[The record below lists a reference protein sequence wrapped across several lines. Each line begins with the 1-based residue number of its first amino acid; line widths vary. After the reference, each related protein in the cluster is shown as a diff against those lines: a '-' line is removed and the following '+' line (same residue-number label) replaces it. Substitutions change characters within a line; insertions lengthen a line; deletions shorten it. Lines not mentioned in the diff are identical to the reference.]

1 VAGKVSGVLV
11 NREELDTRAR
21 GFLERD
27 PETLGRERYAEMALA
42 YSQAVPD
49 RFLRRSLESAGLH
62 AVVDDGVRRLIDFSD
77 LPEELQDKKARM
89 EQLRELRAT
98 VLGSKIDWGG
108 SDPAEFWRVLGG
120 SPHFSLME
128 KARIVEQ
135 LPSLGPAPLG
145 EMYERLKLAEQR
157 MRELYR
163 GQEADITRL
172 YEALAGGEM
181 ADVYDYENAIAV
193 AKRRSLR
200 WLPFIAISSRTN
212 PWLNTEKLSEA
223 EMNQAESALRA
234 MTGERA
240 FEMGAWNGLGNLLS
254 ERRGRPQDAE
264 QAYRR
269 AIELDPRY
277 ALPWHNL
284 GIQLGDLRRY
294 EEAEQAYRRA
304 MELDPRDADP
314 WNNLG
319 NLLGE
324 LKRYGEA
331 EQAYRR
337 AIELDPANELPWNNL
352 GILLGDLKRY
362 GEAEQAYRRA
372 IELDPRDADPW
383 NNLGILLREL
393 ERYGE
398 AEQAYRRAI
407 ELDPRYAA
415 PWNNLGVELERLER
429 PGEAE
434 SAYRKAIELNPRSA
448 FPWSNLGQTLEPF
461 PSRHQE
467 AAEAALRAFEID
479 ATRSWDLER
488 TLRIGD
494 RLAESPSDLP
504 ALVKLAQHAGEL
516 APDNR
521 EAQFLLARV
530 RTLAGEWPEARST
543 AGATGGQRIGVLLR
557 RLLSRGGKD
566 WSH

>member
-319 NLLGE
+319 
-324 LKRYGEA
+324 
-331 EQAYRR
+331 
-337 AIELDPANELPWNNL
+337 
-352 GILLGDLKRY
+352 
-362 GEAEQAYRRA
+362 
-372 IELDPRDADPW
+372 
-383 NNLGILLREL
+383 ILLREL

>member
-277 ALPWHNL
+277 A
-284 GIQLGDLRRY
+284 
-294 EEAEQAYRRA
+294 
-304 MELDPRDADP
+304 
-314 WNNLG
+314 
-319 NLLGE
+319 
-324 LKRYGEA
+324 
-331 EQAYRR
+331 
-337 AIELDPANELPWNNL
+337 
-352 GILLGDLKRY
+352 
-362 GEAEQAYRRA
+362 
-372 IELDPRDADPW
+372 
-383 NNLGILLREL
+383 
-393 ERYGE
+393 
-398 AEQAYRRAI
+398 
-407 ELDPRYAA
+407 A